1 MFLGKCF
8 VSLIRSVVKYEH
20 CLNGDLQYHQNILF
34 CFNSYCII
42 GFYIM
47 ESTGWKYEGPLE
59 NVFEQL
65 IIHIFIGTNVFY
77 FIRS

>member
-1 MFLGKCF
+1 
-8 VSLIRSVVKYEH
+8 
-20 CLNGDLQYHQNILF
+20 
-34 CFNSYCII
+34 
-42 GFYIM
+42 M